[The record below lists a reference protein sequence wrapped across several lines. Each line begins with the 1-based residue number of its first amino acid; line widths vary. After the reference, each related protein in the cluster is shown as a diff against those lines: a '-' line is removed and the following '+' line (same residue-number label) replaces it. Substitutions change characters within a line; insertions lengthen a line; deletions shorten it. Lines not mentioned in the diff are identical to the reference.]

1 MPTESNAILHL
12 SMAGPMIAGVLVGIV
27 VISAAV
33 VICFLQCQPKRT
45 YRRRRSFEAPFIL
58 RHGMLREWR
67 SAVLLVPLI
76 PLLLFIDSHSQR
88 TGLLRDEIP
97 SENYPRKKKCR
108 RYSRRSRH
116 SSGTVEL
123 DALQDGNRPKARKMP
138 LRLGDRQWRLSS
150 GSTNSTFS
158 LALNMKKMGVNHH
171 IVDRSQTLATIVS
184 STVSSKQVDPR
195 PKIELPLL
203 SSSQNEPIHPSNHI
217 NPASLPEVERH
228 PPTQQRATAGNTSDK
243 SVNGELSEGQDL
255 SPDAPPSYEP
265 ER

>member
-1 MPTESNAILHL
+1 MD
-12 SMAGPMIAGVLVGIV
+12 GPMIAGVLVGIV

-33 VICFLQCQPKRT
+33 VICFLQRQPKRT
-45 YRRRRSFEAPFIL
+45 YGRRRSFEAPFIL
-58 RHGMLREWR
+58 RRDAHSRR
-67 SAVLLVPLI
+67 S
-76 PLLLFIDSHSQR
+76 
-88 TGLLRDEIP
+88 GLWRDEIP
-97 SENYPRKKKCR
+97 SENHPRKRKYR

-123 DALQDGNRPKARKMP
+123 DASQDGNRPKARKMP
-138 LRLGDRQWRLSS
+138 LRLGNRQWRLSS

-171 IVDRSQTLATIVS
+171 IVDRSQTLATIVP
-184 STVSSKQVDPR
+184 STVSSSEVDQR
-195 PKIELPLL
+195 PTTELPLL

-228 PPTQQRATAGNTSDK
+228 SLIQQRATARNTSDK
-243 SVNGELSEGQDL
+243 GVNGELLVLLLEGQDL
-255 SPDAPPSYEP
+255 SLPQPETPPPYEP